1 MLQLRY
7 EELMRKAKIAAG
19 KTLLYREPPHYITLG
34 KELPAKT
41 LDEILTDHA
50 EVFTELKEYY
60 KQTSESDTTKI
71 SFYEDTYSLYNLY
84 RFAHYYEEAYGKYI
98 WLKSGA
104 SLVIEHTEAMTVIDV
119 NTGSVLKKKKQEDTL
134 FYQINREAAK
144 EIARQLRLRNISG
157 IIMIDFINM
166 KDTAQKEKLLSLLDS
181 ECKKDRV
188 HCNVIDMTALNLVE
202 MTRSKVRKPLHEQI
216 RSCMKN
222 NRS

>member
-1 MLQLRY
+1 MLLERLFY
-7 EELMRKAKIAAG
+7 
-19 KTLLYREPPHYITLG
+19 TEPPHYITLG
-34 KELPAKT
+34 KELPAKA

-119 NTGSVLKKKKQEDTL
+119 NTGKYTGSKNLEQTL
-134 FYQINREAAK
+134 YKVNEEATV
-144 EIARQLRLRNISG
+144 EIAKQLRLRDIGG
-157 IIMIDFINM
+157 IIIIDYIDMRKQEN
-166 KDTAQKEKLLSLLDS
+166 KDKIQKLLEERLKLDRAKTQV
-181 ECKKDRV
+181 EGFTKLDL
-188 HCNVIDMTALNLVE
+188 ME
-202 MTRSKVRKPLHEQI
+202 MTRKHICSHKDRKE
-216 RSCMKN
+216 N
-222 NRS
+222 N